1 MSTDDLQIAAAWF
14 DTAEPK
20 GPAYG
25 DPETTGW
32 CNFSSIFEWRRE
44 GSKDGCCFILARF
57 KPEANGR
64 QVRRLGRNVL
74 ARTGVALDV
83 ETNKLTGEIPPPIE
97 EAVERVKTL
106 GLTSIVYTSH
116 NHRPENSRYRIV
128 FPLSEEVPPELPAP
142 EIMAERLGLL
152 SVLDTSKLNPAS
164 PFFLPSCPYEAL
176 ELHQTVVISGA
187 PVMAEWMVEHA
198 GALLAARQAEADRI
212 AAEAQ
217 VEAAARREAK
227 IAAGFDPDD
236 SLIQKICSRFDL
248 DGVLRAHGY
257 DKSGTRYRHPNSESG
272 SFGADIKILGGVE
285 RVYSHNGGDPLHH
298 NNLPTWCTVRAI
310 DVFDAVVILDFA
322 GDRDRAL
329 RELAERFNLTKAS
342 EKKAI
347 AALLHRMIRWR
358 ATQAEIETAALNE
371 GKRFGLSR
379 DDVIR
384 IAIHVVSRREAA

>member
-1 MSTDDLQIAAAWF
+1 LGCALRSLQNRRR
-14 DTAEPK
+14 TAR
-20 GPAYG
+20 Y
-25 DPETTGW
+25 TVH
-32 CNFSSIFEWRRE
+32 
-44 GSKDGCCFILARF
+44 F
-57 KPEANGR
+57 KPPYHPTSGS
-64 QVRRLGRNVL
+64 L
-74 ARTGVALDV
+74 
-83 ETNKLTGEIPPPIE
+83 IP
-97 EAVERVKTL
+97 
-106 GLTSIVYTSH
+106 
-116 NHRPENSRYRIV
+116 
-128 FPLSEEVPPELPAP
+128 
-142 EIMAERLGLL
+142 
-152 SVLDTSKLNPAS
+152 
-164 PFFLPSCPYEAL
+164 CPYEAL

-198 GALLAARQAEADRI
+198 GALLAARQAEADRN

-285 RVYSHNGGDPLHH
+285 RVYSHNGGDPLYH